1 MAYNDDWWYRML
13 ASGPQ
18 ATLPYIEYDMDK
30 GWQPNKAINDPKSV
44 DDTLKIIDKALTDL
58 RKIRFALDCAR
69 SEIRAL
75 SGRIYDET

>member
-1 MAYNDDWWYRML
+1 MSEDRLFD
-13 ASGPQ
+13 GP
-18 ATLPYIEYDMDK
+18 ALSVFFPPRFPD
-30 GWQPNKAINDPKSV
+30 PNGPEEMGPRAINDPKSV